1 MDVMSS
7 LLVVASSEEA
17 DGGDAIGANASTE
30 IARRAADT
38 NLSDNILIGGGKDD
52 KWARRGWGRVES
64 RKSRPRV
71 EDSISLVVLLTSL
84 GTKRRKSP

>member
-1 MDVMSS
+1 MVYIAARRELMDVMSS

-38 NLSDNILIGGGKDD
+38 NLSNNILD
-52 KWARRGWGRVES
+52 R
-64 RKSRPRV
+64 
-71 EDSISLVVLLTSL
+71 
-84 GTKRRKSP
+84 RRKTATKVG

>member
-52 KWARRGWGRVES
+52 EVG
-64 RKSRPRV
+64 
-71 EDSISLVVLLTSL
+71 
-84 GTKRRKSP
+84 